1 MRLDKVARLSELRS
15 RLLTD
20 SPLIG
25 TWIQIPNSN
34 VAEIIGDAGYD
45 WAAVDLEHGAV
56 SRSQLP
62 DIFRALELGGTLP
75 LSRIALPD
83 PSLCQQSLDAG
94 AAGVILPRIESAQ
107 QLAGLV
113 AACKWPPHGRRGVG
127 FARANLYGKYFE
139 SYKAEAAQPFVVAQ
153 IESAA
158 AVQTI
163 GDIAQVPGVDALMIG
178 PYDLS
183 ASLGHTGELTHPVV
197 MQAIADVRSA
207 CQKFQRASGIHVVE
221 PDAQLLKEAVSV
233 GHRFVAYGTDARFLS
248 AMLAN
253 PLRV

>member
-1 MRLDKVARLSELRS
+1 MRFDKVIRLGKLRT
-15 RLLTD
+15 RLLND

-25 TWIQIPNSN
+25 TWLQIPNSN

-56 SRSQLP
+56 SRAQLP

-83 PSLCQQSLDAG
+83 SSLCQQSLDAG

-107 QLAGLV
+107 QLVHLV
-113 AACKWPPHGRRGVG
+113 AACKWPPIGRRGVG
-127 FARANLYGKYFE
+127 FSRANLYGKYFE
-139 SYKAEAAQPFVVAQ
+139 NYKAEAAQPFVVAQ
-153 IESAA
+153 IESSV
-158 AVQTI
+158 AVQAI
-163 GDIAQVPGVDALMIG
+163 SDIAQVPGVDALMIG

-197 MQAIADVRSA
+197 VQAISNVIST
-207 CQKFQRASGIHVVE
+207 CQKYQRASGIHIVE
-221 PDAQLLKEAVSV
+221 PDVQLLKEAVAV

-248 AMLAN
+248 AVLAN
-253 PLRV
+253 PFRP